1 MDIEDAVIKEIEQ
14 ANEIEDTDEKE
25 ANYHLQI
32 ARWLK
37 ELIKLRTKIVG
48 YYDNDK

>member
-1 MDIEDAVIKEIEQ
+1 MNLNETIIKEIEH

-37 ELIKLRTKIVG
+37 ELIKLRTLFNERV
-48 YYDNDK
+48 

>member
-1 MDIEDAVIKEIEQ
+1 MNLDETIIKEMMT

-48 YYDNDK
+48 CDDNDK